1 MCVRACAVSYI
12 IYPYFQL
19 TCVLVYRYIH
29 TYVYV
34 LHLHCLCTLT
44 PMYIRTYYVCPYI
57 RRYIQYNVL
66 SPSKYSLSNL
76 DYANIYNFSGS
87 RPSSSSILTEVQEL
101 LKAEDELQE
110 KKVQLS
116 QTEQQLEAVQR
127 VATKW
132 VPACMYL

>member
-1 MCVRACAVSYI
+1 MCYI
-12 IYPYFQL
+12 YIVYVHLHLCIYVHTMYA
-19 TCVLVYRYIH
+19 H
-29 TYVYV
+29 TYVGIYSTIFLV
-34 LHLHCLCTLT
+34 LQSTH
-44 PMYIRTYYVCPYI
+44 YIY
-57 RRYIQYNVL
+57 
-66 SPSKYSLSNL
+66 NL